1 MDLSIIIVNY
11 KTEKLILDCLQSIQ
25 EYTQGID
32 YEVIVAD
39 NLFVEGANAE
49 VVEQFPKVHWLNVG
63 YNAGFA
69 RANNVGLGVAKG
81 TYILFLNADTLVFD
95 NAIGKALTHLVQDH
109 ATVAV
114 GGLQLYA
121 DRSSMPY
128 YHTLNEIRRTFYIF
142 PNLPVFQRLLDW
154 LLPDESFV
162 TPTQTNNL
170 VGAFLMTRKSTL
182 DEIGP
187 WDEDF
192 FMYGEDVELSY
203 RLSQKG
209 KLCYFDDVKFIHLVN
224 ENQFRRTNISWVN
237 RFSTQMQVSNL
248 RWIRKSYG
256 VIPFLLIMLNYSALV
271 PIFWS
276 WKILLNVFRNKPLMY
291 ETKNQKIFSL
301 KVGILLKYFWRIL
314 FLRKG
319 LYKIKEEENIDLRI
333 WN

>member
-11 KTEKLILDCLQSIQ
+11 KTEKLILDCLCSIQ
-25 EYTQGID
+25 EYTQGLE

-39 NLFVEGANAE
+39 NLFIEGANAE
-49 VVEQFPKVHWLNVG
+49 VLEHFPSVHWIDVG

-69 RANNVGLGVAKG
+69 RANNAGLSIAKG
-81 TYILFLNADTLVFD
+81 CNILFLNADTLVFD
-95 NAIGKALTHLVQDH
+95 NAIGKAVAHLEQNPE
-109 ATVAV
+109 TVAI

-121 DRSSMPY
+121 DRSPMPY
-128 YHTLNEIRRTFYIF
+128 YHTLNQIRRTFYIL
-142 PNLPVFQRLLDW
+142 PNHRFFHQLIDW

-170 VGAFLMTRKSTL
+170 VGAFLMTRKHTL

-209 KLCYFDDVKFIHLVN
+209 KLCYNDDVKFIHLVN
-224 ENQFRRTNISWVN
+224 DNQFRRTNISWVN

-256 VIPFLLIMLNYSALV
+256 VIPFLLIVLNYSLLV
-271 PIFWS
+271 PVFWI
-276 WKILLNVFRNKPLMY
+276 WKLLLNVFRNKPLMY

-301 KVGILLKYFWRIL
+301 KVGVLLKYFWRIL

-319 LYKIKEEENIDLRI
+319 LYKIKAEENIDLRI
-333 WN
+333 VS